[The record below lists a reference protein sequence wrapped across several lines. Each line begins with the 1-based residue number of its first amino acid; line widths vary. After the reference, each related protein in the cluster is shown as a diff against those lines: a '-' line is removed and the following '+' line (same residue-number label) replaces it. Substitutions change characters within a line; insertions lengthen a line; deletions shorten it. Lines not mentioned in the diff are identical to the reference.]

1 MRQQAEGA
9 AAEFCDELERL
20 RRGLLLLETNAV
32 LLRSFRLMNEA
43 IGLSANGKYEGWRS
57 FQMGFLLA
65 NLASVVEPAHEAKTA
80 DIVWFA
86 TGGGKTETYLGLIVL
101 AAFHDRLTGKTSGVT
116 AWSRFPLRM
125 LSLQQTQRFANAMAG
140 AEIVR
145 RREDIAGDSFSSGFL
160 VGQGATPNRIRTESK
175 PGDPDPDDPE
185 MPARFQV
192 LLQCPFCHLESIE
205 MGFDRRHWLLEHR
218 CTNEDCP
225 WPETGLP
232 FYVVDDEIYRFLPT
246 VVVGT
251 LDKVASISLQTA
263 MRGLIGAPKGT
274 CRGARHG
281 YTYSPRSTAKNGCLV
296 AGCRHPVD
304 PVEMAADRFGPSF
317 RLQDELHLLKDSL
330 GAVDAHYESLLDHL
344 QFKAG
349 GSTPKILASSATLT
363 GYEKQVGV
371 LYRRDARVFPQPGPS
386 AQEGFWSQETD
397 RLARRFVAIAPRGV
411 TLEYAVDRTATE
423 LQMAVRELVRD
434 PARVCAELGIDPSFA
449 PSLVSLYGVDVVYGN
464 TLRDLDAVIRSLET
478 QIPVEGSLRTG
489 TLTGRT
495 EFEEV
500 REILRRL
507 EQPEEAF
514 DDRLHVIAASSMM
527 SHGVDIDRLN
537 VMVMLG
543 LPLTTAEFIQTTSRI
558 GRRWPGLVFVMHK
571 IGRERDAAMYRSF
584 EKFVT
589 QGDRFVEPVPITRR
603 SRRVLERTIAG
614 FELARILDL
623 YEFESPGALT
633 TVSKLRER
641 FQALGVSPEGEMRA
655 VVDALGIEGELD
667 EPLREDLERWFEG
680 FFRNLMD
687 PAGRF
692 RFPSEL
698 CPLGGPMISLR
709 DVEEQAPILGLVDR

>member
-1 MRQQAEGA
+1 
-9 AAEFCDELERL
+9 
-20 RRGLLLLETNAV
+20 
-32 LLRSFRLMNEA
+32 
-43 IGLSANGKYEGWRS
+43 
-57 FQMGFLLA
+57 
-65 NLASVVEPAHEAKTA
+65 
-80 DIVWFA
+80 
-86 TGGGKTETYLGLIVL
+86 
-101 AAFHDRLTGKTSGVT
+101 
-116 AWSRFPLRM
+116 
-125 LSLQQTQRFANAMAG
+125 
-140 AEIVR
+140 
-145 RREDIAGDSFSSGFL
+145 
-160 VGQGATPNRIRTESK
+160 
-175 PGDPDPDDPE
+175 
-185 MPARFQV
+185 MP
-192 LLQCPFCHLESIE
+192 
-205 MGFDRRHWLLEHR
+205 
-218 CTNEDCP
+218 
-225 WPETGLP
+225 
-232 FYVVDDEIYRFLPT
+232 
-246 VVVGT
+246 
-251 LDKVASISLQTA
+251 
-263 MRGLIGAPKGT
+263 
-274 CRGARHG
+274 
-281 YTYSPRSTAKNGCLV
+281 
-296 AGCRHPVD
+296 
-304 PVEMAADRFGPSF
+304 ADRFGPSF

-344 QFKAG
+344 QSKAA

-363 GYEKQVGV
+363 GYEKQVDV
-371 LYRRDARVFPQPGPS
+371 LYQRNARVFPQPGPS
-386 AQEGFWSQETD
+386 AREGFWSRETD
-397 RLARRFVAIAPRGV
+397 RLARRFVAVAPRGV

-423 LQMAVRELVRD
+423 LQMAIRELVRD
-434 PARVCAELGIDPSFA
+434 PMKVCNELGIDPSFA
-449 PSLVSLYGVDVVYGN
+449 PSLISLYGVDIIYGN

-478 QIPVEGSLRTG
+478 QVPVEGTLRTG

-507 EQPEEAF
+507 EQPEKAF

-543 LPLTTAEFIQTTSRI
+543 LPLTTAEFIQATARI

-623 YEFESPGALT
+623 YEFDGAGALT
-633 TVSKLRER
+633 TVSTLRAR
-641 FQALGVSPEGEMRA
+641 FQALGIGPEHEIRA
-655 VVDALGIEGELD
+655 VVEALGLEGELE
-667 EPLREDLERWFEG
+667 EPLRDDLERWFEG